1 MEGSVMRSLRKGN
14 GKCKDMEVESDILY
28 CIPDRDRKREG
39 QANTKHEVAKVRSGM
54 LQESMEHH
62 K

>member
-39 QANTKHEVAKVRSGM
+39 QANTKHEVAKEKVIFLNACYS
-54 LQESMEHH
+54 EN
-62 K
+62 